1 MLNRLRRP
9 GTLAIVV
16 ALAMIVA
23 LPASAVL
30 LEDGEENEDTPLVSH
45 DFYASEDDEGVNVLV
60 FAVNEPGD
68 DPVDCTLP
76 EDIEFAVD
84 EEGTVTFT
92 LPDGD
97 NGDGGDGGDDGGEEP
112 APLEGCTLVLAE
124 NKNGKTNHGQVVS
137 AFVHALKAAFQEEGL
152 QGSMPFGQYVKEI
165 AGSDHGKKHA
175 DDDDEGLVEAQGKG
189 KNKNK
194 PGKGKGKNK

>member
-1 MLNRLRRP
+1 MLKRLRRP

-30 LEDGEENEDTPLVSH
+30 LDNGDDETPLFSH
-45 DFYASEDDEGVNVLV
+45 DFDADSHVLV
-60 FAVNEPGD
+60 FAVNDPEAEE
-68 DPVDCTLP
+68 PVDCTLP
-76 EDIEFAVD
+76 EGIEFEVD
-84 EEGTVTFT
+84 EEGNITFT
-92 LPDGD
+92 VPDGD
-97 NGDGGDGGDDGGEEP
+97 NGDGGEEP
-112 APLEGCTLVLAE
+112 APLEGCSLLLAE
-124 NKNGKTNHGQVVS
+124 NANGKTNHGQVVS
-137 AFVHALKAAFQEEGL
+137 AVVHALKAGFQEGSL

-165 AGSDHGKKHA
+165 AGSDYGKKHA
-175 DDDDEGLVEAQGKG
+175 DDDDDGDGEGLVESQAKG